1 MWFLYLNA
9 FPLSCVRSGIVTTMS
24 VYRGKSSIYEY
35 LTAGTVTGSLY
46 KMNMGLRGMAVG
58 GLLGGSLGAVAGAV
72 SLLVL
77 KVSGK
82 SMEEVRY
89 WQYQWKTNR
98 VSNIRESMKV
108 KKLYICFFLLKIFF
122 LQSDE
127 PDEMLKRH
135 DLKLNQPQM
144 NLDQIDVAKS

>member
-1 MWFLYLNA
+1 MA
-9 FPLSCVRSGIVTTMS
+9 

-58 GLLGGSLGAVAGAV
+58 GLLGGGLGAVAGIV
-72 SLLVL
+72 SLIVL
-77 KVSGK
+77 NLSGR

-98 VSNIRESMKV
+98 DANIRGAMKV
-108 KKLYICFFLLKIFF
+108 
-122 LQSDE
+122 
-127 PDEMLKRH
+127 
-135 DLKLNQPQM
+135 
-144 NLDQIDVAKS
+144 

>member
-1 MWFLYLNA
+1 
-9 FPLSCVRSGIVTTMS
+9 MS

-35 LTAGTVTGSLY
+35 LAAGTVTGSLY
-46 KMNMGLRGMAVG
+46 KLNMGLRGMAVG

-77 KVSGK
+77 KVSGR

-98 VSNIRESMKV
+98 DANIRESMKV
-108 KKLYICFFLLKIFF
+108 SLYTW
-122 LQSDE
+122 
-127 PDEMLKRH
+127 
-135 DLKLNQPQM
+135 NW
-144 NLDQIDVAKS
+144 